1 MKCLRSDSRLEQILF
16 EKSKERHEIRQ
27 EGEPGKGQNYLNQSR
42 ICYGKENTNKTE
54 QQRQN
59 ILAVTN
65 TVRVYKIEWN
75 CSIPGGWL

>member
-42 ICYGKENTNKTE
+42 IFYGKENTNKTE

-65 TVRVYKIEWN
+65 TVRVYKIE
-75 CSIPGGWL
+75 